1 MPLVAEEDPLVIHN
15 QTILDDHFPTVSC
28 HSSFPDYLTAL
39 SKYKMI
45 SDMDGR

>member
-1 MPLVAEEDPLVIHN
+1 MPSVAEEDPLVIHN

-28 HSSFPDYLTAL
+28 RSSSLEYLTAL
-39 SKYKMI
+39 SNCKMI